1 MKRLYNKNISIY
13 IFMKDIYN
21 VWMKKEKK
29 TNNDRTDNNYDST
42 NNQYTSYRGF
52 PRAAS
57 ETNENVRISFADS
70 ASNVAPTILNP
81 QFIHKPIKWTPDN
94 ELIMVEWCDI
104 AQCYKW
110 LHSKCHRKLSIRQ
123 AWFTIP
129 SIALSTISGTAS
141 FAQASLP
148 DDIQVYAPMAIGTI
162 NILIGIS
169 TTIQQYLKIAEL
181 SESHRISAI
190 SWDKFARNIRIE
202 LAKDPD
208 ERMDA
213 GQFLKICRSEFDRL
227 METSPSIDERTVEQ
241 FNEAFQ
247 GAETE
252 TQKKEQEIKQQQ
264 RFYALRKPD
273 ICNIIIS
280 ADESRHK
287 WYKDQ
292 SRVNMMNSQYN
303 DENTTDIEADQDN
316 EQVQYEENQTK
327 NNSPKYDTRP
337 SYRGSLRELW
347 DKPIYDEGEVDEIS
361 SQKLEPRPSTSSL
374 RINSKEEINSSNVPK
389 SPMNKRRLSQDY
401 GIKPSVEFANDTKSN
416 SEEGLN
422 TGKNKQA
429 DMEALTR
436 KIKNQNAILN
446 DFIARFVDSVGRK
459 PDEDEIRDNLS
470 DMTDTDI
477 LESFLKDYKLWI
489 VT

>member
-1 MKRLYNKNISIY
+1 
-13 IFMKDIYN
+13 
-21 VWMKKEKK
+21 MKKEKK
-29 TNNDRTDNNYDST
+29 INNDKNDNYDSM
-42 NNQYTSYRGF
+42 NYSSNAGNQYTSYRGF

-148 DDIQVYAPMAIGTI
+148 EDIQVYAPMAIGTI

-252 TQKKEQEIKQQQ
+252 AQKKEQEIKQQQ

-303 DENTTDIEADQDN
+303 DENTTDIEADQG
-316 EQVQYEENQTK
+316 YEEQIQYADNQTR
-327 NNSPKYDTRP
+327 NSSLKYDTRP
-337 SYRGSLRELW
+337 SYRGSLHELW
-347 DKPIYDEGEVDEIS
+347 DKPIYDENESNLEEFS
-361 SQKLEPRPSTSSL
+361 SQKLEQRPSNSSL
-374 RINSKEEINSSNVPK
+374 RINSKEEVISSNGLK
-389 SPMNKRRLSQDY
+389 SPTNKRRLSQDY

-429 DMEALTR
+429 DMEALTH
-436 KIKNQNAILN
+436 KIKNQNVLLN
-446 DFIARFVDSVGRK
+446 KFITKFVDSVGRK
-459 PDEDEIRDNLS
+459 PDEDEIRENLY
-470 DMTDTDI
+470 DTIDTDI